1 MEIGLPGKLGLPVA
15 KRVAMGQ
22 GHVYD
27 CATILLRIMMEWIV
41 KEKEIKQKF
50 VWSAIVQ
57 VNLIFLCWDISWTIK
72 DASLSFSISLDLS
85 TEISLISF
93 SCFASLSM
101 YV

>member
-50 VWSAIVQ
+50 A
-57 VNLIFLCWDISWTIK
+57 
-72 DASLSFSISLDLS
+72 
-85 TEISLISF
+85 
-93 SCFASLSM
+93 
-101 YV
+101 